1 MNDENTLV
9 LPEEWLAELHPRRGG
24 LPGPEVRIGHD
35 LVQSATAQA
44 RRAMPDVEKR
54 LTDTRADPELVER
67 ARAHLAGEPDPIGA
81 AVVASLVEGVRHG
94 EAARLMQAWTV
105 VYGLPFAVCAY
116 AESSD
121 IWPGRRD
128 TAGYGE
134 DTNALRRVRPGEH
147 RRWNWWTRREAARP
161 LRVLMAAAPEE
172 EYRAAVDRLAAHRT
186 TQVQRLVAAYL
197 APSRQDWVDEACAA
211 PLPYDLQEHACWMLL
226 SSLGTIGPLGTAEQV
241 AALGNRGASGWH
253 AWRPDVLGS
262 LLEGLGPAAVP
273 VLTHV
278 LDHTM
283 VANQERGDLLQTLM
297 LSPTDEAFAALAER
311 LGDRMV
317 RPVLAEAA
325 QRYPVRALRLL
336 AATAAGSG
344 KHAGTAADL
353 LNAHLRDH
361 SDLPVD
367 DLPDKESKLVASLP
381 VRRGRVPDVPPEA
394 LPPLLVEPPWTRK
407 RKKTVPLVVTGLTP
421 PGDTEL
427 VWAPGEQD
435 AWSQAR
441 GPIYDPPSDT
451 DWPGLVAQYRQ
462 DELSLWGQEHVLL
475 DAPEALVRPLLSEDV
490 EHPVESAR
498 DWLRPVVARFGMDTL
513 PLVLTM
519 ARERPGTQGR
529 YLMPFRSAEIA
540 ALMAD
545 WLVRL
550 KSARITA
557 RKWFARHGLAAVP
570 MLVPDAAGEPGPARR
585 NAGEALRLLAAA
597 HGNEAVAAAARPFGD
612 EAAAAIG
619 TLLATDPL
627 DVLPA
632 RMPRLPA
639 WAEPHLLPQVLLRD
653 RSGAL
658 PERETAHLL
667 TMLAL
672 SKPDEPYAGIA
683 IVAGAC
689 DPESLAEFAWA
700 LFQQWQT
707 AGSPTKEAWALTA
720 LGSLGDDRI
729 VRRLAPLIREWPGRS
744 GHARAVAGTEVLA
757 RIGTDV
763 ALMHLHAI
771 ARKAKFYGLRSSARE
786 KVEEIA
792 AGLGLSQERLEDRIV
807 PDFGLDADGTMV
819 LDYGPRRFRVGFDEQ
834 LRPFVTTEDGRPRRT
849 LPKPGVKDDPVRAPA
864 AHALFAG
871 LRKEVK
877 AVAADQI
884 ERLEKAMVTR
894 RRWSPAEFR
903 AYLVEHPL
911 MWHFARRLV
920 WLASDVPFRIAEDRS
935 YADVADDG
943 LTVPATAEISVAH
956 PAHLGDA
963 RAEWAKLFEDYEIL
977 QPFSQ
982 LDRAACALTERERGG
997 DRLVRFE
1004 GAAVSAIDLLR
1015 LRRRG
1020 WTRGH
1025 VDQDGRDH
1033 TLGRAV
1039 DGGARVEIE
1048 FTPGVYY
1055 GYLEGD
1061 PEQTLRTVRL
1071 HGPARFGDLDPATAS
1086 ELLLDLTFL
1095 TEPQ

>member
-24 LPGPEVRIGHD
+24 LSVPAVEIGHD
-35 LVQSATAQA
+35 LVQSATSRA
-44 RRAMPDVEKR
+44 RRTVPEVEKR
-54 LTDTRADPELVER
+54 LADAGADPDLVER
-67 ARAHLAGEPDPIGA
+67 ARAHLAGEPDPVGA
-81 AVVASLVEGVRHG
+81 AVVASIA
-94 EAARLMQAWTV
+94 EAVKPGYVGARIVHAWIAAH
-105 VYGLPFAVCAY
+105 GLPFAVCAY
-116 AESSD
+116 AELSD
-121 IWPGRRD
+121 IWPGRRPHHG
-128 TAGYGE
+128 GYGDE
-134 DTNALRRVRPGEH
+134 VNRLRRVAPGEH
-147 RRWNWWTRREAARP
+147 RVWNWWAREEMARP
-161 LRVLMAAAPEE
+161 LRVLMAAASEE
-172 EYRAAVDRLAAHRT
+172 EHRAAADRLAAHRSSPA
-186 TQVQRLVAAYL
+186 QRVVAAYL
-197 APSRQDWVDEACAA
+197 VPSRRDWVDEACAVPPA
-211 PLPYDLQEHACWMLL
+211 HDLRMEAGWMLL
-226 SSLGTIGPLGTAEQV
+226 SSLGTADQV
-241 AALGNRGASGWH
+241 TALGDKGIPGRRGWTWG
-253 AWRPDVLGS
+253 VLGS
-262 LLEGLGPAAVP
+262 VLEGLGPAAAP
-273 VLTHV
+273 VLSGA
-278 LDHTM
+278 LGQYLGPGLREQRDDIL
-283 VANQERGDLLQTLM
+283 AALALL
-297 LSPTDEAFAALAER
+297 PADEAFAVL
-311 LGDRMV
+311 LDRIGHRFV
-317 RPVLAEAA
+317 RPVLVEAS
-325 QRYPVRALRLL
+325 RRTPVRALRLL

-361 SDLPVD
+361 PDLPVD
-367 DLPDKESKLVASLP
+367 DLPDKERNLVASLP
-381 VRRGRVPDVPPEA
+381 VLRGRAPDAPPEA
-394 LPPLLVEPPWTRK
+394 LPPLLTEPPWTRR
-407 RKKTVPLVVTGLTP
+407 RKKTEPVVVTGLTP
-421 PGDTEL
+421 PGGTEL
-427 VWAPGEQD
+427 AWAPGERD
-435 AWSQAR
+435 AWAQAR

-462 DELSLWGQEHVLL
+462 DELSAWGREHVLL
-475 DAPEALVRPLLSEDV
+475 DAPEDLVRPLLGEDV

-529 YLMPFRSAEIA
+529 YLMPFHSAEIA
-540 ALMAD
+540 ELMAD

-570 MLVPDAAGEPGPARR
+570 LLVPDAAGEPGPARR

-639 WAEPHLLPQVLLRD
+639 WAEPHQLPQVLLRD

-672 SKPDEPYAGIA
+672 SKPDEPYAGVA
-683 IVAGAC
+683 IVAEAC
-689 DPESLAEFAWA
+689 DPDSLAEFAWA

-707 AGSPTKEAWALTA
+707 AGSPTKQAWALTA
-720 LGSLGDDRI
+720 LGPLGDDRI

-757 RIGTDV
+757 GIGTDV

-771 ARKAKFYGLRSSARE
+771 ARKAKFSGLRGSARE
-786 KVEEIA
+786 KVREIA
-792 AGLGLSQERLEDRIV
+792 AGRGLSQEQLEDRIV
-807 PDFGLDADGTMV
+807 PDFGLDAEGSMA

-849 LPKPGVKDDPVRAPA
+849 LPKPGAKDDPVLAPA
-864 AHALFAG
+864 AHALFAE

-884 ERLEKAMVTR
+884 ERLERAMVTR
-894 RRWSPAEFR
+894 RRWSPEEFR
-903 AYLVEHPL
+903 AHLVEHPL

-920 WLASDVPFRIAEDRS
+920 WLAGDVPFRVAEDRS
-935 YADVADDG
+935 YADVADDE
-943 LTVPATAEISVAH
+943 LAVPTAAEISVAH

-977 QPFSQ
+977 QPFPQ
-982 LDRAACALTERERGG
+982 LDRPARALTEGERGG
-997 DRLVRFE
+997 DRLARFE
-1004 GAAVSAIDLLR
+1004 GATVSAIDLLR

-1025 VDQDGRDH
+1025 VDQDGRDR
-1033 TLGRAV
+1033 TLDRAV
-1039 DGGARVEIE
+1039 GGGARIEIG

-1055 GYLEGD
+1055 GHLEGD

-1071 HGPARFGDLDPATAS
+1071 HGPDRFGDLDPATAS

-1095 TEPQ
+1095 TEPR